1 MSLSDGDPVRPVS
14 ATEVAAFKEEGWTVL
29 RSLID
34 PAYAASLLGLAQRLL
49 GEDAD
54 LPRRPGIDLELSFYH
69 DYKDVGRREEPLF
82 WSVATSRTLGQNAAR
97 LLGRD
102 SSIRLVTES
111 LAVKLPRGAR
121 GPGPE
126 IGSSATEWHQ
136 DWPGRGVDRT
146 TLNFWVALDDLPP
159 ESGVLRFYR
168 YSNRLGSLGSTAV
181 TAGNRGGRDLK
192 YSERHVRDNR
202 SLPEKYPYLAELPI
216 SEPMYLRPGDA
227 TVHNAFVVHGAPENL
242 SDRPRW
248 SYIVVLYPG
257 DAIYNG
263 YASYLFANSGL
274 QCGDEI
280 DHDDFPEI
288 YTPAA
293 EGLPPTDRG

>member
-1 MSLSDGDPVRPVS
+1 VSSSDTDPVRPVT
-14 ATEVAAFKEEGWTVL
+14 AAELTAFKEEGWTVL
-29 RSLID
+29 RSLVD
-34 PAYAASLLGLAQRLL
+34 PAYAATLLGLAQQRL
-49 GEDAD
+49 GENAGV
-54 LPRRPGIDLELSFYH
+54 PRRPGIDLELSFYH
-69 DYKDVGRREEPLF
+69 DYKDIGRREEPLF
-82 WSVATSRTLGQNAAR
+82 LSVATNRTLGHNSAR

-102 SSIRLVTES
+102 SSIRLITES
-111 LAVKLPRGAR
+111 LAVKLPRGSREAEM
-121 GPGPE
+121 GA
-126 IGSSATEWHQ
+126 SATEWHQ

-146 TLNFWVALDDLPP
+146 TLNLWLALDDLPP

-192 YSERHVRDNR
+192 YSERRVRDSR
-202 SLPEKYPYLAELPI
+202 PLPEKYPYLAELPV
-216 SEPMYLRPGDA
+216 SDPLHLRPGDA

-263 YASYLFANSGL
+263 YTSYLFANTGL

-280 DHDDFPEI
+280 DCDEFPEI
-288 YTPAA
+288 YTPAV
-293 EGLPPTDRG
+293 EGLSSTGRG